1 MDIEK
6 ATALQCVM
14 FGDYANVAE
23 LTEDLEQSELST
35 YPEQLFSLSVELNRS
50 LLLPFVG
57 DVGAGVDFFQ
67 FLR

>member
-1 MDIEK
+1 MQKDFVVHK
-6 ATALQCVM
+6 VTWSS
-14 FGDYANVAE
+14 
-23 LTEDLEQSELST
+23 EQSELST
-35 YPEQLFSLSVELNRS
+35 YPEQLFSLSVELKRS